1 DGARARPP
9 RDGRARHLEDPD
21 GARRRPDARLRG
33 RALHAEEA
41 FLDPADAAMVEARRP
56 AFLQAFLQRTAHIE
70 GVPEPVVQKL
80 VDHMTLTGD
89 LSDLERVIRH
99 MKSLEAAGLDEIA
112 LRLHDDPEESLRIIG
127 ERVVP
132 EFG

>member
-1 DGARARPP
+1 
-9 RDGRARHLEDPD
+9 
-21 GARRRPDARLRG
+21 
-33 RALHAEEA
+33 
-41 FLDPADAAMVEARRP
+41 M
-56 AFLQAFLQRTAHIE
+56 
-70 GVPEPVVQKL
+70 QKL